1 MDREIFFKEIKAPSA
16 GLFNGKLNQ
25 SQVDGINNL
34 LDVWFEEVEPQY
46 GAPNVTDHLAYDLAT
61 SFHETNKTMQPIT
74 EIGKVS
80 YFDKYEPGT
89 DIGKRLGNTQK
100 GDGFRYRGEGHVQNT
115 GRRNAKKATEELNR
129 MFGLGVDLEA
139 HPEQRG
145 DPRVSALSLFIGNRD
160 GWWTGKRLGQYLVP
174 GDPDFEESR
183 RVVNG
188 TDDAKLIAGYAK
200 AFKAAIQ
207 KAVADA

>member
-1 MDREIFFKEIKAPSA
+1 MDREIFFKEVRASKD
-16 GLFNGKLNQ
+16 LFGGKMTQ
-25 SQVDGINNL
+25 QQVDGLTNL
-34 LDVWFEEVEPQY
+34 LNVWFEEVEPQY
-46 GAPNVTDHLAYDLAT
+46 GAQNPTDHLAYDLAT
-61 SFHETNKTMQPIT
+61 AFHETAKTMQPIT
-74 EIGKVS
+74 ERGEVS

-115 GRRNAKKATEELNR
+115 GRRNARKATEELNR

-139 HPEQRG
+139 NPQQRG

-160 GWWTGKRLGQYLVP
+160 GWWTGKRLATFLVP
-174 GDPDFEESR
+174 GDPDWADAR

-188 TDDAKLIAGYAK
+188 TDKAGEVAKYAK
-200 AFKAAIQ
+200 AFKKAIQ
-207 KAVADA
+207 DAS